1 VDRRANEP
9 SEESTKAWERPLLV
23 RLSSSGASE
32 NGIVKGYTEA
42 KSFPTKGG
50 GAVYGYTPASP

>member
-50 GAVYGYTPASP
+50 GALYGYTPASP

>member
-1 VDRRANEP
+1 M
-9 SEESTKAWERPLLV
+9 WERPLLV

-32 NGIVKGYTEA
+32 NGIVNNFTEQ

-50 GAVYGYTPASP
+50 GVLYGYTPSSP

>member
-1 VDRRANEP
+1 MDHRANEP
-9 SEESTKAWERPLLV
+9 NEESTKAWERPLLV

-32 NGIVKGYTEA
+32 NGIVKGFTEA

-50 GAVYGYTPASP
+50 GVLYGYTPASP

>member
-1 VDRRANEP
+1 MDSRANEP
-9 SEESTKAWERPLLV
+9 SEEPTKAWERPLLV